1 MGLIVTETRAE
12 PHVKNVLIIAV
23 IAAAIILGAIAVVIM
38 LAMNRP
44 QPEQRELATS
54 AMVVDVIAAQSSQG
68 NFMVSGQGT
77 VRPRTET
84 ALAAEVSGRVMRLS
98 DQFVAGG
105 FFRAGDVLV
114 EIDPSDYEAALLQA
128 EADLAGA
135 RATLADETARS
146 DQARRDWQRLHGEGR
161 EPGEL
166 VLRLPQVARAQ
177 ASVQAAEAAV
187 LRARR
192 NLERTKIRLPYDGLV
207 RSRQVDLG
215 QYVSTG
221 SPVGQTFAVDEAEV
235 RLPLSDQDLAF
246 LDLPAPGRANA
257 THTEVRLSGLVAGQ
271 RGEWQAEVVRTEGVI
286 DESTR
291 LTYAVAR
298 ISDPYGLL
306 GENRPVPLPMG
317 TFVQAE
323 IRGRSAA
330 GLIELPRSALRDGQ
344 TVLIANAEDRLEIR
358 PVEVIRA
365 TPRSVYVY
373 NAIEEGDRIIT
384 TAILAPIPGMSLRV
398 REIELP
404 EPELRLTPPDEEIL
418 LEAELEGDP
427 V

>member
-1 MGLIVTETRAE
+1 
-12 PHVKNVLIIAV
+12 
-23 IAAAIILGAIAVVIM
+23 
-38 LAMNRP
+38 
-44 QPEQRELATS
+44 
-54 AMVVDVIAAQSSQG
+54 
-68 NFMVSGQGT
+68 
-77 VRPRTET
+77 
-84 ALAAEVSGRVMRLS
+84 
-98 DQFVAGG
+98 VAGG

-177 ASVQAAEAAV
+177 AAVQAAEAAV

-257 THTEVRLSGLVAGQ
+257 NPYRGSPQRHRGAGQ

-330 GLIELPRSALRDGQ
+330 GLMELPRSALRDGR
-344 TVLIANAEDRLEIR
+344 DRADR
-358 PVEVIRA
+358 QRRGPTRNPA
-365 TPRSVYVY
+365 GRSRSRHTAQRLRH

-384 TAILAPIPGMSLRV
+384 TAIQAPIPGMSLRV

-427 V
+427 A